1 MRIHMRRGSLFT
13 TLAVAGAT
21 AAALSLAAC
30 GGNSTSITTTGGGT
44 SGAPAMISVGDAP
57 MSSILAAL
65 VTVSDVSIT
74 PSSGAAIHLLAQ
86 PRIIELTHLG
96 GIRAPLDLH
105 SLPQG
110 TYTSLSL
117 TVSAATVTYLN
128 NGAPTTTNATIG
140 SPATATIQLNP
151 ALNVDDTTASDIR
164 FDFDLSKSFDLTNGV
179 VTFTPSISAAAVR
192 VKGEGK
198 DDRVI
203 YLNGTVTAVSTTN
216 NTITIQ
222 QRDTGLSVTLN
233 VNNQTTFDD
242 NETLASIQ
250 VGAVVHTVD
259 QLQSDGTLI
268 ALAIGDTD
276 GGQNPG
282 AGERVDNGLVLSVTR
297 DSSSNLTSFTMVV
310 RESISESNEGKVETV
325 EVASSGTT
333 PTVFKITD
341 RATNAGMTVW
351 DQTQIF
357 PGSGVWVRGAAD
369 TTASTPSE
377 VAAVVRPAQV
387 NPFGLT
393 SAAVVAGSTSGSF
406 TIPLLLDANTFF
418 NQAAHI
424 TALSAQTNSN
434 TVYDGN
440 GLSSANVA
448 SLGVGIP
455 LVARGF
461 LTISGTTA
469 SLFTSHLH
477 EEGGAS
483 IF

>member
-1 MRIHMRRGSLFT
+1 MRKGSLFT

-30 GGNSTSITTTGGGT
+30 GGNSTSTTPPGT
-44 SGAPAMISVGDAP
+44 TGAPALISVGDAP

-74 PSSGAAIHLLAQ
+74 PSSGSPIHLLAQ

-117 TVSAATVTYLN
+117 TVTAATVTYLN
-128 NGAPTTTNATIG
+128 NGAPTTVNATIG

-151 ALNVDDTTASDIR
+151 TLNVDDKTATDIR
-164 FDFDLSKSFDLTNGV
+164 FDFDLSKSFDLANSV
-179 VTFTPSISAAAVR
+179 VTFTPSISGAAVR

-198 DDRVI
+198 DDRVV
-203 YLNGTVTAVSTTN
+203 YLNGTVTAISTTN

-233 VNNQTTFDD
+233 VNNQTVFDD

-282 AGERVDNGLVLSVTR
+282 AGERVDNG
-297 DSSSNLTSFTMVV
+297 
-310 RESISESNEGKVETV
+310 
-325 EVASSGTT
+325 
-333 PTVFKITD
+333 
-341 RATNAGMTVW
+341 
-351 DQTQIF
+351 
-357 PGSGVWVRGAAD
+357 
-369 TTASTPSE
+369 
-377 VAAVVRPAQV
+377 
-387 NPFGLT
+387 
-393 SAAVVAGSTSGSF
+393 
-406 TIPLLLDANTFF
+406 
-418 NQAAHI
+418 
-424 TALSAQTNSN
+424 
-434 TVYDGN
+434 
-440 GLSSANVA
+440 
-448 SLGVGIP
+448 
-455 LVARGF
+455 
-461 LTISGTTA
+461 
-469 SLFTSHLH
+469 
-477 EEGGAS
+477 
-483 IF
+483 